1 MRFGET
7 KGKGKDTQFRGMNE
21 SIENEMNIIFV
32 WNLEGNSSSRA
43 EGACYVGRLH
53 KITDFFLLKMN
64 TVFSP
69 SEPSSS
75 VHKVSR
81 KQK

>member
-7 KGKGKDTQFRGMNE
+7 KGKGNEFRGMNE

-43 EGACYVGRLH
+43 EGACYVARLH
-53 KITDFFLLKMN
+53 KIT
-64 TVFSP
+64 FSF
-69 SEPSSS
+69 
-75 VHKVSR
+75 
-81 KQK
+81 